1 MWVGAMGAQLPIQV
15 PCHCGGLFLCFSR
28 ILNQCNVTQKLERAS
43 PQKLVQS
50 NLHRKAASKRFS
62 KVKNF
67 EFEFPT
73 VFRIT
78 AISNFQILKTVFLNA
93 EFHNGPTRYLGHTR
107 DLRRSHKKLLIV
119 PAAPSCTCLP
129 CFLFAYVAEIWAPGV
144 PLRLPRERTAPFC
157 QRIPRTKFRKDSNA
171 PSSAGW

>member
-1 MWVGAMGAQLPIQV
+1 MDRSRTPPLRNTNNSRADVGTTPLSNILRQARTRRRAQSAQTDRGRSRI
-15 PCHCGGLFLCFSR
+15 HGRGLFFCLSR

-73 VFRIT
+73 IFRLHNGNFKF
-78 AISNFQILKTVFLNA
+78 SNFENRF
-93 EFHNGPTRYLGHTR
+93 F
-107 DLRRSHKKLLIV
+107 
-119 PAAPSCTCLP
+119 
-129 CFLFAYVAEIWAPGV
+129 
-144 PLRLPRERTAPFC
+144 ER
-157 QRIPRTKFRKDSNA
+157 RIPQRTDQVPWSYSGLA
-171 PSSAGW
+171 